1 MSFFKELLTIKS
13 FRESKAEINVGK
25 QRIVL
30 AQAVIQRDTSQ
41 QALSVHREVSLRQEL
56 QLYDDLCSR
65 LVRLSAIEN
74 VQHQVAHMRAQ
85 EQRHIQTLAQS
96 EKDRLAQEAQLQN
109 LRDIHKNAS
118 RAKQKFVEFAQV
130 YTDEQAKEF
139 ERKEDAEM
147 EEVAELRR
155 DRVDWEEHHDGVPA

>member
-1 MSFFKELLTIKS
+1 MSFFKELLAIKS

-30 AQAVIQRDTSQ
+30 TQAIAQRDASEQ
-41 QALSVHREVSLRQEL
+41 VLLRHQEFSVMQERE
-56 QLYDDLCSR
+56 LYDDLCSR
-65 LVRLSAIEN
+65 VVRLNAIEN
-74 VQHQVAHMRAQ
+74 VQHQVAHMRDQ
-85 EQRHIQTLAQS
+85 EQRYIQTLAQF
-96 EKDRLAQEAQLQN
+96 EKDRLVQEDQLQV
-109 LRDIHKNAS
+109 LRHVHKGAS

-155 DRVDWEEHHDGVPA
+155 DRVDWEEHHGGVPA

>member
-1 MSFFKELLTIKS
+1 MSFFKELLAIKN

-25 QRIVL
+25 QRMVL
-30 AQAVIQRDTSQ
+30 AQAVIQRDASEE
-41 QALSVHREVSLRQEL
+41 ALLIHQEVSVRQERE
-56 QLYDDLCSR
+56 LYDDLCSR

-74 VQHQVAHMRAQ
+74 VQHQVASMRDL
-85 EQRHIQTLAQS
+85 EQRHIQTLAQA
-96 EKDRLAQEAQLQN
+96 EKFRLAQEAQLQT
-109 LRDIHKNAS
+109 LRHVHKDAS

-155 DRVDWEEHHDGVPA
+155 DRVDWEEHHDGISA

>member
-1 MSFFKELLTIKS
+1 MSFFKELLAIKS

-25 QRIVL
+25 QRVVL
-30 AQAVIQRDTSQ
+30 VQAETQRDASAL
-41 QALSVHREVSLRQEL
+41 ALSDYQVFAVAHERD
-56 QLYDDLCSR
+56 LYDDLCSR

-74 VQHQVAHMRAQ
+74 VQNEVAHMREQ
-85 EQRHIQTLAQS
+85 ERQRQDGAKEA
-96 EKDRLAQEAQLQN
+96 EKDRVAQEARLQQLR
-109 LRDIHKNAS
+109 LMHKDAS

-139 ERKEDAEM
+139 ERREDAEM

-155 DRVDWEEHHDGVPA
+155 DRVDWEEHYDGAPA

>member
-1 MSFFKELLTIKS
+1 MSFFKELLAIKS

-25 QRIVL
+25 QRVVL
-30 AQAVIQRDTSQ
+30 VQAETQRDACA
-41 QALSVHREVSLRQEL
+41 QALSDYQVFAVAHERDM
-56 QLYDDLCSR
+56 YADLCSR

-74 VQHQVAHMRAQ
+74 VQNEVAHLREQ
-85 EQRHIQTLAQS
+85 ERQREDAAEKA
-96 EKDRLAQEAQLQN
+96 EKDRLAQEARLQA
-109 LRDIHKNAS
+109 LRLVHKDAS

-139 ERKEDAEM
+139 ERREDAEM

-155 DRVDWEEHHDGVPA
+155 DRVDWEEHHEGAPA